1 MDAPANEDSPNAGGG
16 ADAPWLGTG
25 KRSGRQDQERWLYLS
40 SLLKQEGTATPFFSV
55 EELEAALEEK
65 LTLLREVEIAL

>member
-1 MDAPANEDSPNAGGG
+1 V
-16 ADAPWLGTG
+16 L
-25 KRSGRQDQERWLYLS
+25 QDQEEWLYLS